1 MEFLSYVFCAIYYIH
16 FTGPRCSFSLGLP
29 LIPKTILFF
38 RMVEGSPSTRSC
50 LGCVLFSIKEI
61 LLQSLPTDYLS
72 FNANSCNITIFF
84 SVVESQNMNPEDP
97 DLLEVLEQENKRLA
111 KRIRVCK
118 SRVMLV
124 TSFDI
129 LPQRSKL

>member
-1 MEFLSYVFCAIYYIH
+1 M
-16 FTGPRCSFSLGLP
+16 
-29 LIPKTILFF
+29 TIF
-38 RMVEGSPSTRSC
+38 
-50 LGCVLFSIKEI
+50 
-61 LLQSLPTDYLS
+61 S